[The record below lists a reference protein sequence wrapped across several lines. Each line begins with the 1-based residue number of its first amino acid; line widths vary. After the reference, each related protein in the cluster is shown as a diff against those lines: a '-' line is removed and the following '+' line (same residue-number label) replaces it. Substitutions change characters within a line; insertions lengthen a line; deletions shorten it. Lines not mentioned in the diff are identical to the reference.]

1 MAEAPMFINEEEF
14 RREWE
19 ESHDLELPI
28 LLVSDS
34 GSPMFPLEYRPGD
47 PHFDMFLS
55 NNYDRI
61 PNIAWVTDYS
71 GEEVLHGGPPAQQRP
86 DFVLSPYSLGRWQIL
101 SDAHYDGYT
110 RAYYADLVVQEIPLN
125 STNWGSH
132 ASPQPPTQAED
143 DARHQRQMD
152 YIATLPVEP
161 VDPTP
166 RYNSQTPE
174 YVTAYDLGVTP
185 SPLGEPPEYLPPVPV
200 YTTPEYCETDVC
212 PENAVWGQPHCQEC
226 ARLRRSGWRD
236 FYEDWKS
243 GKLIPPDA
251 DAPEWIK
258 HKTYAE
264 FLEDFAYSKDGTPWG
279 WNDRW
284 QLNASVEWTELG
296 FDENLLETIG
306 NMVDPMIEEE
316 YELYMNPPYDS
327 PTYAYADQPYPDGE
341 GRRMKTRKSNSC
353 RRSKTKKRKYH
364 KKMGKTRKKRKY
376 HKKRG
381 KHKKIS
387 KRHRK

>member
-1 MAEAPMFINEEEF
+1 
-14 RREWE
+14 
-19 ESHDLELPI
+19 
-28 LLVSDS
+28 
-34 GSPMFPLEYRPGD
+34 
-47 PHFDMFLS
+47 MFLS

-71 GEEVLHGGPPAQQRP
+71 GEEVLHGGPPPPHPFR
-86 DFVLSPYSLGRWQIL
+86 FVLSPYSLGRWQIL

-125 STNWGSH
+125 STNWGSPA
-132 ASPQPPTQAED
+132 ASPQPQSQAEID

-226 ARLRRSGWRD
+226 ARLNLDGRSGWRA
-236 FYEDWKS
+236 FFEDWKS
-243 GKLIPPDA
+243 GKFIHPDA

-264 FLEDFAYSKDGTPWG
+264 FLEDFAWENDGTPRSWIE
-279 WNDRW
+279 RW
-284 QLNASVEWTELG
+284 AFSHDSSSWAALG
-296 FDENLLETIG
+296 FDENVLERVAWLGGLRRIG
-306 NMVDPMIEEE
+306 DE
-316 YELYMNPPYDS
+316 YEDFI
-327 PTYAYADQPYPDGE
+327 TQGAR
-341 GRRMKTRKSNSC
+341 GRKHRSRKPRRSMNSC
-353 RRSKTKKRKYH
+353 RSRTRRSARIHKKKKKSRRKRKYVH
-364 KKMGKTRKKRKY
+364 RKRKS
-376 HKKRG
+376 R
-381 KHKKIS
+381 
-387 KRHRK
+387 RK